1 MPRRLPL
8 LVLLLLTAS
17 LLTGCLTPEQRMIV
31 KVEHFMA
38 ADRYDDALGYLDTYL
53 SKHDKSLAGW
63 RYRVL
68 IRLDQEDR
76 AKAAGEYA
84 SLSAALERHEPDVLR
99 EVVLGAGGRW
109 LLSDYRALARC
120 APEGVVDAAFF
131 ADRVEPKHLGTNSL
145 TKVAISAD
153 EIGAVLDALPG
164 ALPSG
169 QTWAVVAKFEDD
181 TDPRIRGRV
190 VRACGRHLAAGGLSQ
205 QATGQAIEILRQAA
219 LSSDPE
225 LREGALLA
233 TLNLPEGPGQGDFV
247 GHLVTALAVSGDGPR
262 AASLFLLGPGM
273 RGPGEWTP
281 EQLSAWAETA
291 EGPLRALAVSGLH
304 AAEPKPER
312 ARFLGEAAASNE
324 PWRRLSAAAG
334 FDHGAGG
341 SPEEAWTALTT
352 EQKRA
357 WGPAFVR
364 TAAADRG
371 VWARL
376 VLGESDAVTTQ
387 AAAAALALPR
397 AGDDPEVDPSL
408 EAAMQVM
415 DPSTR
420 ASAARAVVV
429 REAEGLA
436 LSVQGLFAQG
446 QDRVMNDVLQGLV
459 DSGNPAWQPLVD
471 QGLRAD
477 LPMIRELAVDAAA
490 ASCRTD
496 AKELMVGLLDDEDPH
511 VAVRAASALYLMVG
525 SPRGKGKK

>member
-281 EQLSAWAETA
+281 EQLSAWRSSPNSSP
-291 EGPLRALAVSGLH
+291 GSNQQQGSGSGSNLQQGSNQKPLLLASS
-304 AAEPKPER
+304 KDN
-312 ARFLGEAAASNE
+312 AAS
-324 PWRRLSAAAG
+324 
-334 FDHGAGG
+334 
-341 SPEEAWTALTT
+341 TA
-352 EQKRA
+352 
-357 WGPAFVR
+357 P
-364 TAAADRG
+364 TAANSNSKSPANSNSNSKSP
-371 VWARL
+371 ANSN
-376 VLGESDAVTTQ
+376 SDSTVECSVCEKVMTAAIAVTKNADP
-387 AAAAALALPR
+387 AAAAALCTTGCVTAVKTVEGSSINPVFDAIEEECAPLCTAA
-397 AGDDPEVDPSL
+397 AGFIGGKVPTGGN
-408 EAAMQVM
+408 A
-415 DPSTR
+415 
-420 ASAARAVVV
+420 
-429 REAEGLA
+429 
-436 LSVQGLFAQG
+436 AQG
-446 QDRVMNDVLQGLV
+446 
-459 DSGNPAWQPLVD
+459 ACH
-471 QGLRAD
+471 
-477 LPMIRELAVDAAA
+477 AVF
-490 ASCRTD
+490 SQC
-496 AKELMVGLLDDEDPH
+496 
-511 VAVRAASALYLMVG
+511 
-525 SPRGKGKK
+525 